1 MFSPPTPPEHEIAF
15 RDGALD
21 ICVSVSD
28 EGVARLVR
36 LFAPAS
42 DGASSDA
49 PNSAG
54 QKYLPGLPLVDVI
67 TSGSG
72 RAWSGGRY
80 IESVTGGRLRHAA
93 SEQHTRGKWQELT
106 FRLEDPDSGLRS
118 EVAYRV
124 SEAEAFCAR
133 APGWRTRVR
142 RRSRSSLSLRSSL
155 PDLPVQAAQSMTST
169 SIGRRTT
176 GLVRTGGKSA
186 PFATLWQTSTAA
198 FTIPTLG
205 GCSA

>member
-42 DGASSDA
+42 DGTSSDA

-118 EVAYRV
+118 EVVYRV
-124 SEAEAFCAR
+124 LRGGGVLRASAR
-133 APGWRTRVR
+133 LENAGSTPLTIESVTSFVASGLAGPGGAV
-142 RRSRSSLSLRSSL
+142 
-155 PDLPVQAAQSMTST
+155 
-169 SIGRRTT
+169 G
-176 GLVRTGGKSA
+176 
-186 PFATLWQTSTAA
+186 
-198 FTIPTLG
+198 
-205 GCSA
+205 